1 MNPKDVN
8 YNIIIF
14 ILMIV
19 TGCIIYFMY
28 FQTIEKFTTTEP
40 VIPSSTPANT
50 DPTSTPAIS
59 NPSSTPANTVPTS
72 TPANTGPTS
81 TPANTDPTTTPAN
94 TDPTTTSNSSSASS
108 ATSST
113 SPFTTIPLCAPVPT
127 LPTTSV
133 LSRYFGV
140 GFNIDYV
147 NYNNTD
153 TYLINHIPTVSN
165 GTLGGCYA
173 VSQDSLLTIKL
184 KNSKDNTQLWTITQN
199 KFTDHN
205 GVYFTIISVS
215 NNTFALQYENGNL
228 ALRPYNKQFEG
239 QKWLMSASKITRSV
253 PVLNYSPGSLFT
265 TEFDPYSTPS
275 TNTNNLTDSNMQQI
289 NDVLGFVKSGI
300 QKYIGQLDNKQQ
312 TDQISSSSLG
322 HKDKP
327 LNVNFSIA
335 SDSNTSQLGL
345 KGASKSGFEDVSDTE
360 TLTTTTDDFLSVM
373 DKYGP
378 SSSSGKN
385 SSNNIQLYKK
395 NDLDNEISKSQG
407 CKILNMKDY
416 TSNRVGSC
424 NCKL

>member
-19 TGCIIYFMY
+19 TGCIIYFMF

-40 VIPSSTPANT
+40 NT
-50 DPTSTPAIS
+50 SIPAI
-59 NPSSTPANTVPTS
+59 TE
-72 TPANTGPTS
+72 
-81 TPANTDPTTTPAN
+81 PTTTPP
-94 TDPTTTSNSSSASS
+94 TITGPTTTPP
-108 ATSST
+108 TITGPTTTDSST
-113 SPFTTIPLCAPVPT
+113 STTIPICIPTPT

-133 LSRYFGV
+133 LSRFFGV
-140 GFNIDYV
+140 GFNLDYV

-153 TYLINHIPTVSN
+153 TFLINHIPTVSN

-215 NNTFALQYENGNL
+215 NNNFALQYENGNL

-239 QKWLMSASKITRSV
+239 QKWIMSASKITRGI

-300 QKYIGQLDNKQQ
+300 QKYIGELDNKQQ
-312 TDQISSSSLG
+312 SDQISSSSLG

-327 LNVNFSIA
+327 LNINFSIA
-335 SDSNTSQLGL
+335 SDSNTSQLTTD
-345 KGASKSGFEDVSDTE
+345 KSQKSGFEDVTDTE
-360 TLTTTTDDFLSVM
+360 TSPTDDFLSVM

-378 SSSSGKN
+378 SSSSGIN
-385 SSNNIQLYKK
+385 RSNNIQLYKK
-395 NDLDNEISKSQG
+395 SDLDNEISKSQG